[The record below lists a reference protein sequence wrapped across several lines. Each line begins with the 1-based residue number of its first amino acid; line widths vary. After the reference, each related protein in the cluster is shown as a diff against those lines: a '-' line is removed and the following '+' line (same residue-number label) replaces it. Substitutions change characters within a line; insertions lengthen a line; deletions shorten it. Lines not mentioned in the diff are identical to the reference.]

1 MPTEIVT
8 RFVAWPLFDAQ
19 SLKGSQK
26 VAKSGEKVAKLATA
40 VLGKQAVDLKKS
52 EQ

>member
-8 RFVAWPLFDAQ
+8 RFVAWPLFDVQ

-26 VAKSGEKVAKLATA
+26 VAKSGEKVATLATA